1 MQDFLCEWIKYV
13 SLRASLRGNGTSTF
27 LKIAI
32 HCSYWILL
40 VHCLVAYD
48 IVYKAVNFVKKETWA
63 HLK

>member
-13 SLRASLRGNGTSTF
+13 SLRAQWYIQI

-40 VHCLVAYD
+40 VLCLVAY